1 MVRTFVLAVASVAVV
16 VLLVPLRDDVRS
28 ANLALLLVLVVLAA
42 AVIGGRRDGIVVGI
56 VVAIA
61 FDFFLT
67 QPYQSF
73 TIEEGADVQTTI
85 LLGLVGLVGGEL
97 VERAR
102 RSQADAES
110 RRRQIER
117 LHRRAELAAL
127 GEPPGRLIVRSEEE
141 LAELLGLVEA
151 SYRAGP
157 PPRDLSVLTHGG
169 VRVPGQASEIG
180 DDIVA
185 LPVRAHGRDLGH
197 FLLVFPHRTARL
209 SVTTDRRHAAVA
221 LADPL
226 GMALLR
232 YEH

>member
-1 MVRTFVLAVASVAVV
+1 VRTLVLAVAAVLVVA
-16 VLLVPLRDDVRS
+16 LLVPLRDNVRN

-42 AVIGGRRDGIVVGI
+42 AVVGGRRAGIVVGV

-73 TIEEGADVQTTI
+73 TIEEGADVQTTF
-85 LLGLVGLVGGEL
+85 LLALVGLVGGEL

-102 RSQADAES
+102 RSHADAES
-110 RRRQIER
+110 RRRQVER

-127 GEPPGRLIVRSEEE
+127 GERPGRLIVRSEEE
-141 LAELLGLVEA
+141 LTELLGLVEA
-151 SYRAGP
+151 GYRAGP
-157 PPRDLSVLTHGG
+157 PPQDLSVLTHGG
-169 VRVPGQASEIG
+169 VRVPGRASDVG

-197 FLLVFPHRTARL
+197 FLLVFPHRTGGL
-209 SVTTDRRHAAVA
+209 SVTADRRHAAVA
-221 LADPL
+221 LADQL